1 MSKKKKKKSA
11 TEVVPSPEEEGIEI
25 SNDVREITEEEKKAL
40 MYRLQKARTNLLAK
54 VPFFGHLCLNLK
66 PREARP
72 GDGVPTAA
80 VARDGTLI
88 LNYDFSEQLTDAQ
101 FCGLL
106 AHEVL
111 HPALFCWDRQ
121 GTRAAIVSGPSGQR
135 FSLWNLAHDLSF
147 NGEIK
152 NMASRSD
159 AGGDIELPP
168 QAAFEE
174 EYQGQSAEEIYDD
187 LLQKAIKNKQQ
198 NGGGAGSMG
207 VLSKLPGGGH
217 SIGDDM
223 RDDLAE
229 TKSGQ
234 DAANGSKGAQQK
246 LDNEWRVNILA
257 AAQVQEQE
265 KGQGTLPGGLQK
277 LIDELRNPRVDW
289 KDVLSR
295 WIGENG
301 RRQDYTYR
309 RPARRSE
316 SIGEYM
322 PSLQKFGVD
331 DVVVLWDT
339 SGSMNGREAE
349 ILGDVQAICEDL
361 GLSLRVMTCDAAIQ
375 GDFKDVQDVEEIMSE
390 ISGGGGSCFLPAFE
404 RLTEEDYD
412 GIVVCFT
419 DGYISVPEQKPLR
432 LKGCLWVLGEQDVDP
447 SHGKWGEVLRVNDR
461 EVVGSEALR

>member
-1 MSKKKKKKSA
+1 MTKKKKTA
-11 TEVVPSPEEEGIEI
+11 TEVLEKSAEDDDIVVGPC
-25 SNDVREITEEEKKAL
+25 REITEEEKKKL
-40 MYRLQKARTNLLAK
+40 MTRLQKARTKLLAM
-54 VPFFGHLCLNLK
+54 VPFFGHLCLNFK

-72 GDGVPTAA
+72 GDNVPTAA

-88 LNYDFSEQLTDAQ
+88 LNYDFVEQLTDAQ
-101 FCGLL
+101 VCGLL
-106 AHEVL
+106 AHEIL

-121 GTRAAIVSGPSGQR
+121 GTRAAIVSGPNGAR

-147 NGEIK
+147 NGQIMELANK
-152 NMASRSD
+152 SEA
-159 AGGDIELPP
+159 AGEVELPP
-168 QAAFEE
+168 RAAHDKTLD
-174 EYQGQSAEEIYDD
+174 GMSAEEIYDD

-198 NGGGAGSMG
+198 GKGGQGSMG
-207 VLSKLPGGGH
+207 VLTSLPGGGH
-217 SIGDDM
+217 AIGDDM

-229 TKSGQ
+229 SRDGQ
-234 DAANGSKGAQQK
+234 QAAQGDKGAQQK
-246 LDNEWRVNILA
+246 LENEWRVNILA

-277 LIDELRNPRVDW
+277 IVDALKNPRVDW
-289 KDVLSR
+289 KDILSR

-301 RRQDYTYR
+301 RRSDYTYR

-316 SIGEYM
+316 SIGEYL

-339 SGSMNGREAE
+339 SGSMNGREGE

-375 GDFKDVQDVEEIMSE
+375 GDFKDVQDVSE
-390 ISGGGGSCFLPAFE
+390 IIDQICGGGGSCFLPAFN
-404 RLTEEDYD
+404 RLSEEDYD
-412 GIVVCFT
+412 GVVVCFT
-419 DGYISVPEQKPLR
+419 DGYISVPETKPIR
-432 LKGCLWVLGEQDVDP
+432 LKACLWVIGPHDVDP
-447 SHGKWGEVLRVNDR
+447 SHGKWGDVLKVNDG

>member
-1 MSKKKKKKSA
+1 MAKKKNPA
-11 TEVVPSPEEEGIEI
+11 EVLEEAQDDQIEV
-25 SNDVREITEEEKKAL
+25 SGEVREISETEKKKL
-40 MYRLQKARTNLLAK
+40 MLRLQKARTKLLAL
-54 VPFFGHLCLNLK
+54 VPFFGHLCLKLK

-88 LNYDFSEQLTDAQ
+88 LNYDFCEQLNDAQ

-111 HPALFCWDRQ
+111 HPALFCWERQ
-121 GTRAAIVSGPSGQR
+121 GTRAAIVSGPSGQQ

-147 NGEIK
+147 NGQIME
-152 NMASRSD
+152 MSRKAG
-159 AGGDIELPP
+159 AGGGIELPP
-168 QAAFEE
+168 AAAHDTDLD
-174 EYQGQSAEEIYDD
+174 GKSAEEIYDE

-198 NGGGAGSMG
+198 NGGGQGSMG

-217 SIGDDM
+217 GIGDDM

-229 TKSGQ
+229 SKDGQ
-234 DAANGSKGAQQK
+234 QASRGDKGAQQK
-246 LDNEWRVNILA
+246 LENEWKVNILA

-265 KGQGTLPGGLQK
+265 KGQGTLPAGLQK
-277 LIDELRNPRVDW
+277 IVDQLRDPRVDW

-316 SIGEYM
+316 AIGEYL

-339 SGSMNGREAE
+339 SGSMNGRESE
-349 ILGDVQAICEDL
+349 ILGDVQAICMDL

-375 GDFKDVQDVEEIMSE
+375 GDFKDVQDVEEI
-390 ISGGGGSCFLPAFE
+390 IDQIAGGGGSCFLPAFE
-404 RLTEEDYD
+404 RLVDENYD
-412 GIVVCFT
+412 GVVVCFT
-419 DGYISVPEQKPLR
+419 DGYISVPHQKPML
-432 LKGCLWVLGEQDVDP
+432 LKACLWVLGEHDVDP
-447 SHGKWGEVLRVNDR
+447 SDGRWGEVLRVNDG
-461 EVVGSEALR
+461 EVVGSEGLR